1 MPKLLIVDDEPG
13 ILYSLQSALETDDTD
28 VVTAQTAALGIA
40 AVAREKPDTVI
51 LDVRLPDMS
60 GLDAFDRIRQLDP
73 RLPVIIVTAHGGTDT
88 AIEAMKRGAFEY
100 LLKPIDLHQLDELVG
115 KALELRRIQS
125 TPMVLG
131 DRDGPAARESDQ
143 MVGRCPAMQEV
154 YKAVGR
160 IAPQDVTVLLL
171 GESGTGKELVARA
184 IFQHS
189 KRAERP
195 FVAINCAAI
204 PDSLLESELFGHEK
218 GAFTGADRQRIGKFE
233 QAHGGTIF
241 LDEIGDMTPATQA
254 KVLRLLQNQSFERI
268 GGNETVRAD
277 VRVVAATNQNLPAL
291 AVAGKFRQDL
301 FYRLNS
307 FTITLPPLRERTGDV
322 GLLVRYFLEVANRK
336 LEKNVRGIEPMAL
349 AALETYQWPGN
360 VRELENAIRYAV
372 VQAVGEVLTLDCL
385 PAVVRGGPVSQP
397 PGAAG
402 LDIRALVTDLLRAGN
417 TDIYRQ
423 ITLAVD
429 RVVLSA
435 VLDHAHGNQKQASD
449 LLGISRTTLRA
460 KLQALG
466 LGVEKHLRPSEST
479 APAADPTDPRDESSE

>member
-1 MPKLLIVDDEPG
+1 MPTLLIVDDEPG
-13 ILYSLQSALETDDTD
+13 ILYSLKSALETDDTS
-28 VVTAQTAALGIA
+28 VVTVQTAALGIA
-40 AVAREKPDTVI
+40 AVAREQPDAVI

-60 GLDAFDRIRQLDP
+60 GLDAFERIRQLDP

-100 LLKPIDLHQLDELVG
+100 LLKPLDLHQLDELVG
-115 KALELRRIQS
+115 KAFELRRIQA
-125 TPMVLG
+125 TPMVFG
-131 DRDGPAARESDQ
+131 DRADPEAGGTDQ
-143 MVGRCPAMQEV
+143 IVGRCPAVQEV
-154 YKAVGR
+154 YKGIGR

-184 IFQHS
+184 IYQHS
-189 KRAERP
+189 KRADRP
-195 FVAINCAAI
+195 FVAINCAAL
-204 PDSLLESELFGHEK
+204 PDTLLESELFGHEK
-218 GAFTGADRQRIGKFE
+218 GAFTGADRQRVGRFE

-291 AVAGKFRQDL
+291 VAAGKFRLDL

-307 FTITLPPLRERTGDV
+307 FTITLPPLRERVGDI
-322 GLLVRYFLEVANRK
+322 GLLVSYFLSAANRK
-336 LEKNVRGIEPMAL
+336 LEKNVRGLDPPARV
-349 AALETYQWPGN
+349 ALEVYPWPGN

-385 PAVVRGGPVSQP
+385 PAVVRGGSPPQP
-397 PGAAG
+397 SGSTG
-402 LDIRALVTDLLRAGN
+402 LDVRTLVGDLLRSGN
-417 TDIYRQ
+417 ADIYRQ
-423 ITLAVD
+423 VTLAVD

-435 VLDHAHGNQKQASD
+435 VLDHAHGNQKLASD

-460 KLQALG
+460 KLQVLG
-466 LGVEKHLRPSEST
+466 LGVEKQLRPSEG
-479 APAADPTDPRDESSE
+479 APPAPEAPDERDEHAG